1 MNVNDLEVKELL
13 DIYKIL
19 LEYLEYLD
27 TEKKKVEASK
37 WKKTY

>member
-19 LEYLEYLD
+19 IEYLEYLD
-27 TEKKKVEASK
+27 TEKKKVEYSK
-37 WKKTY
+37 

>member
-1 MNVNDLEVKELL
+1 MNINDLEVKELL

-27 TEKKKVEASK
+27 TEKKKVEDSK
-37 WKKTY
+37 

>member
-13 DIYKIL
+13 DIYKII

-37 WKKTY
+37 

>member
-19 LEYLEYLD
+19 LEYLD
-27 TEKKKVEASK
+27 TEKKKVEDSK
-37 WKKTY
+37 

>member
-19 LEYLEYLD
+19 LEYIEYLD
-27 TEKKKVEASK
+27 TEKKKVEDSK
-37 WKKTY
+37 

>member
-27 TEKKKVEASK
+27 TEKKKVEDSQ
-37 WKKTY
+37 

>member
-27 TEKKKVEASK
+27 TEKKNVEDSK
-37 WKKTY
+37 

>member
-19 LEYLEYLD
+19 LD

-37 WKKTY
+37 

>member
-19 LEYLEYLD
+19 IEYLEYLD
-27 TEKKKVEASK
+27 TEKKKVEDSK
-37 WKKTY
+37 

>member
-1 MNVNDLEVKELL
+1 MNINDLEVKELL

-27 TEKKKVEASK
+27 TEKKKVEAS
-37 WKKTY
+37 T

>member
-27 TEKKKVEASK
+27 TEKKKVEDSK
-37 WKKTY
+37 